1 MLNLIPISD
10 ANPTRRFPI
19 VTIALIGLN
28 VLVFFFVEPGFGTNR
43 AAQSY
48 FLTHVALPCQLDLG
62 VSCPGRVQTGP
73 TSIVTIPDRD
83 TLSFLGAMLLSTFLH
98 GGWLH
103 IIGNML
109 FLWIF
114 GNNVEDFLGPVK
126 YLLFYVAGGIVAGFS
141 QVLTNLGPIQ
151 QAITPAVGASGA
163 VAAVL
168 GAYIVLYPRARV
180 NAIVPIFFFFTVV
193 QLSAW
198 VMLGMWFL
206 LQIFSQALSSGQG
219 IAFLAHIGGF
229 VFGVVAIFLL
239 GGRPE
244 PRSPRLQHYRG
255 RPL

>member
-1 MLNLIPISD
+1 VLNLIPISD

-19 VTIALIGLN
+19 VTIALIILN
-28 VLVFFFVEPGFGTNR
+28 VLAFFFVEPDFGGIG
-43 AAQSY
+43 AQNY
-48 FLTHVALPCQLDLG
+48 FLTHVALPCQLDLD
-62 VSCPGRVQTGP
+62 VSCPSRVQTG
-73 TSIVTIPDRD
+73 SGIVTIPERD
-83 TLSFLGAMLLSTFLH
+83 IVSFVGALLLSTFLH

-126 YLLFYVAGGIVAGFS
+126 YLVFYLVGGIVAGLS
-141 QVLTNLGPIQ
+141 QILTNLAPIQ
-151 QAITPAVGASGA
+151 EAITPAVGASGA

-198 VMLGMWFL
+198 VMLGLWFL
-206 LQIFSQALSSGQG
+206 MQVFSQAVSSGQG

-244 PRSPRLQHYRG
+244 PRPLRVPYGG
-255 RPL
+255 RPF